1 VREPLSREAQL
12 LLVIARPSLDEASR
26 ERIRSL
32 IQSGLDWNLLHIIAS
47 RHRLGMF
54 LYTHLNA
61 VAAPEVPRPVF
72 MDLWRTY
79 ENNSRLNASRLIEV
93 ARIVKVLEASG
104 IPVVPYKGVVTALQI
119 YGDLSLREFED
130 LDILVRFDD
139 MNRAKAILGESG
151 YHTADALDSTA
162 EAAMYQSREQYH
174 RVFVHRQTGEKLEV
188 HWKTD
193 PRFPV
198 ERSNEPAWWD
208 GLPRIDLGGTPARTF
223 TWAEQVIILSLHGT
237 KHQGHRLGW
246 MLELATLINRQDVD
260 WRFVEQE
267 ITRLGCRRRVLVSL
281 LLARQWAGA
290 VLPDA
295 IDRAIAAEAQVTE
308 TARAIGE
315 RLFTTDVNERE
326 AFDRLRLD
334 LQLYDRWPQRVK
346 HLADVTLTPTTAERQ
361 AYSLPRS
368 LEFLYWP
375 VRVAKLAIKY
385 APRLRR

>member
-12 LLVIARPSLDEASR
+12 LLVIARPALDEASR

-32 IQSGLDWNLLHIIAS
+32 IRSGLDWNLLHILAS

-61 VAAPEVPRPVF
+61 VAAPEVPRAVF

-79 ENNSRLNASRLIEV
+79 ETNSRLNASRVIEL
-93 ARIVKVLEASG
+93 ARVVRLLEAGG

-119 YGDLSLREFED
+119 YADLSLREFDD
-130 LDILVRFDD
+130 LDILVRLVD
-139 MNRAKAILGESG
+139 MNRVKAVLADNG
-151 YHTADALDSTA
+151 YDTADVLDSTA
-162 EAAMYQSREQYH
+162 EAAMYQKREQYH
-174 RVFVHRQTGEKLEV
+174 RVFTHQSTGEKLEV

-208 GLPRIDLGGTPARTF
+208 GLPRVDLDGTDARTL

-246 MLELATLINRQDVD
+246 MLELATLINDQSID
-260 WRFVEQE
+260 WKFVEQQM
-267 ITRLGCRRRVLVSL
+267 TRLGCRRRVLVSL

-290 VLPDA
+290 ALPAA
-295 IDRAIAAEAQVTE
+295 IDHAIAAEAQVTE
-308 TARAIGE
+308 TARVIGE

-326 AFDRLRLD
+326 AFDRLRID
-334 LQLYDRWPQRVK
+334 LRLYDRWPQRVK
-346 HLADVTLTPTTAERQ
+346 HLADVTLTPTTKERE

-375 VRVAKLAIKY
+375 MRVAKLAIKY
-385 APRLRR
+385 RPRWRR